1 MKLEISHPEGEP
13 HEVELTGTVAV
24 IGRDPSCDIVLNDD
38 RCSRRHAVLEETEM
52 GLVVRDAGS
61 ANGVFVN
68 GRKLERSRLRPGD
81 TILIGETILE
91 VLPEIAATVVV
102 GPDDLDF
109 PADADVDAGAA
120 APGPS
125 ASRTAPLSP
134 SASRSG
140 GRGPAGLPPRR
151 GGPSRP
157 PQPSGLP
164 PTVTTLALLWALL
177 APMSVA
183 LGIALAMGLG
193 ERTAG
198 GILAG
203 GAGLVLGAFAG
214 LMAVGL
220 RGRAGWSRHLQIV
233 AAVLGLFIC
242 PFTFASMTVLIYML
256 RPDVRALFEGRS
268 APGAPGAGEA
278 ELTFALSLLGM
289 LALGLVLT
297 AGAALVL

>member
-1 MKLEISHPEGEP
+1 MRLEVSHPEGTP
-13 HEVELTGTVAV
+13 HEVELTGKVAV

-52 GLVVRDAGS
+52 GLVVRDTGS

-68 GRKLERSRLRPGD
+68 DRKLKRSRLSPGD
-81 TILIGETILE
+81 TIRIGETILE
-91 VLPEIAATVVV
+91 VLPEIGATVVI
-102 GPDDLDF
+102 GPGDLDF
-109 PADADVDAGAA
+109 SNDAHADAAP

-125 ASRTAPLSP
+125 ASRTAPLP
-134 SASRSG
+134 PSRSS
-140 GRGPAGLPPRR
+140 GRGPAGPPPRW
-151 GGPSRP
+151 GTPSRP
-157 PQPSGLP
+157 ALPAGLP

-183 LGIALAMGLG
+183 LGIALAMSLG

>member
-1 MKLEISHPEGEP
+1 MTMKLQVSHPDGTP
-13 HEVELTGTVAV
+13 HEVELTGKVAV

-52 GLVVRDAGS
+52 GLVVRDLGS

-68 GRKLERSRLRPGD
+68 GRKLERARLSPGD
-81 TILIGETILE
+81 TMRIGGTILE

-102 GPDDLDF
+102 GPGDLDF
-109 PADADVDAGAA
+109 LDEAEPE
-120 APGPS
+120 PPP
-125 ASRTAPLSP
+125 SRTAPLP
-134 SASRSG
+134 PPAQRSS
-140 GRGPAGLPPRR
+140 GRGPAGPPPRR
-151 GGPSRP
+151 EGPSRP
-157 PQPSGLP
+157 AQPAGLP

-177 APMSVA
+177 APTSVA
-183 LGIALAMGLG
+183 LGIALAMSLG

-203 GAGLVLGAFAG
+203 GAGFVLGAFAG

-220 RGRAGWSRHLQIV
+220 RARAGWSRHLQIV

-256 RPDVRALFEGRS
+256 RPDVRAVFEGRS
-268 APGAPGAGEA
+268 APGAAGAGDA

-297 AGAALVL
+297 AGAAFVL

>member
-1 MKLEISHPEGEP
+1 MKLEVSHPEGTP
-13 HEVELTGTVAV
+13 HEVELTGKVAV
-24 IGRDPSCDIVLNDD
+24 IGRDSSCDIVLNDD

-52 GLVVRDAGS
+52 GLVVRDTGS

-68 GRKLERSRLRPGD
+68 GRKLERSRLSPGD
-81 TILIGETILE
+81 TIRIGETILE
-91 VLPEIAATVVV
+91 VLHEIGATVVV
-102 GPDDLDF
+102 GPGDLDF
-109 PADADVDAGAA
+109 LDDAAG
-120 APGPS
+120 PGPS

-134 SASRSG
+134 PASRSS
-140 GRGPAGLPPRR
+140 GRGPAGPPPRR

-157 PQPSGLP
+157 PQPAGLP

-183 LGIALAMGLG
+183 LGIALAMSLG

-256 RPDVRALFEGRS
+256 RPDVRAIFEGRS
-268 APGAPGAGEA
+268 APGAAGAGEA

>member
-1 MKLEISHPEGEP
+1 MRLEVSHPEGTP
-13 HEVELTGTVAV
+13 HEVDLTGKVAV

-52 GLVVRDAGS
+52 GLVVRDTGS

-68 GRKLERSRLRPGD
+68 GRKLERSRLSPGD
-81 TILIGETILE
+81 TIRIGETILE
-91 VLPEIAATVVV
+91 VLPEIAATVVI
-102 GPDDLDF
+102 GPGDLDF
-109 PADADVDAGAA
+109 LNDAHADAAP

-125 ASRTAPLSP
+125 ASRTAPLP
-134 SASRSG
+134 PPPSRSS
-140 GRGPAGLPPRR
+140 GRGPAGPPPRR
-151 GGPSRP
+151 GTPSRP
-157 PQPSGLP
+157 AQPAGLP

-183 LGIALAMGLG
+183 LGIALAMSLG

-242 PFTFASMTVLIYML
+242 PFTFASMTVLIYVL
-256 RPDVRALFEGRS
+256 RPDVRAVFEGRS
-268 APGAPGAGEA
+268 TPGAPGAGEA

>member
-1 MKLEISHPEGEP
+1 MKFEVSHPEGTP
-13 HEVELTGTVAV
+13 HEVELTGQVVV

-38 RCSRRHAVLEETEM
+38 RCSRRHAVIEETET

-61 ANGVFVN
+61 ANGIYVN
-68 GRKLERSRLRPGD
+68 GRKLERSRLSPGD
-81 TILIGETILE
+81 TLRIGQTVIE

-102 GPDDLDF
+102 GPGDLDF
-109 PADADVDAGAA
+109 LHEAEAEPE
-120 APGPS
+120 PPP
-125 ASRTAPLSP
+125 SRTPPPAP
-134 SASRSG
+134 RSS
-140 GRGPAGLPPRR
+140 GRGPAGPPPRR

-157 PQPSGLP
+157 AQPTGLP

-177 APMSVA
+177 APTSVA
-183 LGIALAMGLG
+183 LGIALAVGLG

-233 AAVLGLFIC
+233 AAVIGLFVC
-242 PFTFASMTVLIYML
+242 PFTFASVTVLIYML
-256 RPDVRALFEGRS
+256 RPDVRAVFEGRP
-268 APGAPGAGEA
+268 APGAAGAGDA

-297 AGAALVL
+297 AGAALVF

>member
-1 MKLEISHPEGEP
+1 
-13 HEVELTGTVAV
+13 
-24 IGRDPSCDIVLNDD
+24 
-38 RCSRRHAVLEETEM
+38 M

-61 ANGVFVN
+61 ANGVFIN

-81 TILIGETILE
+81 TIRIGETILE

-102 GPDDLDF
+102 GPGDLDF
-109 PADADVDAGAA
+109 LDDAA

-134 SASRSG
+134 SASRSKS
-140 GRGPAGLPPRR
+140 RGPAGPPPHR

-177 APMSVA
+177 APMAVA

>member
-1 MKLEISHPEGEP
+1 
-13 HEVELTGTVAV
+13 
-24 IGRDPSCDIVLNDD
+24 
-38 RCSRRHAVLEETEM
+38 
-52 GLVVRDAGS
+52 
-61 ANGVFVN
+61 
-68 GRKLERSRLRPGD
+68 
-81 TILIGETILE
+81 
-91 VLPEIAATVVV
+91 
-102 GPDDLDF
+102 
-109 PADADVDAGAA
+109 
-120 APGPS
+120 
-125 ASRTAPLSP
+125 
-134 SASRSG
+134 
-140 GRGPAGLPPRR
+140 
-151 GGPSRP
+151 
-157 PQPSGLP
+157 
-164 PTVTTLALLWALL
+164 
-177 APMSVA
+177 MSVA

-256 RPDVRALFEGRS
+256 RPDVRAVFEGRS
-268 APGAPGAGEA
+268 APGAAGAGEA